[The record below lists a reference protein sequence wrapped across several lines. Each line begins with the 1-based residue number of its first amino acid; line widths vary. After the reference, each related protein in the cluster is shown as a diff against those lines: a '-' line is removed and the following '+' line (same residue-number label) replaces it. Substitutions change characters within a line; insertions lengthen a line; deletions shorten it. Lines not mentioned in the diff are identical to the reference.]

1 MADADA
7 APSGAA
13 SLFSTAA
20 IENERTKIIRLA
32 ALLPLDAVVRAFQ
45 RRDVSTSFS
54 RKVHR
59 GHSKQEVTSSL
70 PPGSI
75 AALRKRA
82 LARCETNDGR

>member
-32 ALLPLDAVVRAFQ
+32 ALLALDAVVRAFQ

-59 GHSKQEVTSSL
+59 GHKRLRAAEQRAEAPCSS
-70 PPGSI
+70 S
-75 AALRKRA
+75 ARSLRVYGA
-82 LARCETNDGR
+82 